1 MAPSY
6 HVTQDTTTS
15 KTNKNRTSTQTR
27 LACIPARIFPLTFL
41 NGQFSPYDGYFD
53 GCYGFPVSRTHC
65 AYVGQGPCGA
75 AFWSWRNLQVWEDC
89 SVHYQMRPWTLQRA
103 EQPHPPPCYSDVTA
117 APDVHQGAIYCP
129 HPHLQC
135 TEVLRSRSGY
145 GSPRVCFQ
153 RRGNTK
159 GSWGADK
166 TRAASPD
173 ATQTPNNQ
181 TNKMECYCFVSA

>member
-1 MAPSY
+1 MDSLVLTMDILMVAMASLSLGRIVLMLVRVPA
-6 HVTQDTTTS
+6 VLPFGAGGIFKCG
-15 KTNKNRTSTQTR
+15 KTVLCT
-27 LACIPARIFPLTFL
+27 ARCGP
-41 NGQFSPYDGYFD
+41 
-53 GCYGFPVSRTHC
+53 GFYKGR
-65 AYVGQGPCGA
+65 
-75 AFWSWRNLQVWEDC
+75 
-89 SVHYQMRPWTLQRA
+89 
-103 EQPHPPPCYSDVTA
+103 EQPHPPCCYSDVTA
-117 APDVHQGAIYCP
+117 APDVHQGAINCP

-145 GSPRVCFQ
+145 GSPGVCFQ